1 LKTIYKENRYFNYE
15 TQLLKLKTEFSGLT
29 RTEWNQSIYFAFL
42 HIIKLLLEPLSQ
54 SSYLP
59 DFLFSPAYADKTLMT
74 ACGFWAQ
81 FRHDTI
87 LYAKQSYTVA
97 LTAIRPGRLPG
108 YVEPK
113 PKVYERIGQII
124 SDLIAILKRFG
135 MLPAELNSQLERLV
149 TLTQR
154 LQVISDKE
162 IKGIELDDEEL
173 LFIKNI
179 GRTLEELVTFP
190 TALGS
195 ETDKKMAV
203 ITDVHTDPNNRQ
215 VLEVGV
221 GKPFFIYAVIP
232 FKRKQYL
239 ALGGVF
245 SYYEFTK
252 VLSERMTDE
261 EWQSALSQEP
271 DLPIWTNS
279 FIVK

>member
-1 LKTIYKENRYFNYE
+1 
-15 TQLLKLKTEFSGLT
+15 
-29 RTEWNQSIYFAFL
+29 
-42 HIIKLLLEPLSQ
+42 
-54 SSYLP
+54 
-59 DFLFSPAYADKTLMT
+59 MT

-97 LTAIRPGRLPG
+97 LTAIRPGGLPG

-113 PKVYERIGQII
+113 PRVYERIGQII
-124 SDLIAILKRFG
+124 SDLITILKRFG
-135 MLPAELNSQLERLV
+135 MLPVELNSQLERLV